1 MNQEIL
7 EDEIDLREL
16 FNTINKNRVKIF
28 ILTLVVTSLAVI
40 YALSIPNSY
49 KSQTILV
56 PQTEAKPSLGGLS
69 ALAGMAGVDLGG
81 SGQIDAATSFETI
94 LKDYSFEQYMIEKYN
109 LIDKFTLKQEN
120 LVFALSF
127 DGFYNMFH
135 FESSEDSVNED
146 SVNIEEKTYSTYQK
160 ILTTL
165 SISTDK
171 KSGLITLS
179 AESIDK
185 FLSKE
190 LVEIYLVELTNYLRK
205 TEMQNVDKQIKFYK
219 NEFNN
224 IADISI
230 KTQLGN
236 LAAGLLQKKVLAE
249 ANEYYNVKQLTK
261 PQVAYI
267 RDKTKPKRSLIVI
280 VSFITSIILGIF
292 AVFFLEFI
300 RSEDIDKK

>member
-69 ALAGMAGVDLGG
+69 TLAGMAGVDLGG

-146 SVNIEEKTYSTYQK
+146 SVNIEEKTYSTYQE

-179 AESIDK
+179 AESIDR

>member
-69 ALAGMAGVDLGG
+69 TLAGMAGVDLGG

-179 AESIDK
+179 AESIDR

>member
-28 ILTLVVTSLAVI
+28 ILTLIITSLAVI

-135 FESSEDSVNED
+135 FESSEDSVN
-146 SVNIEEKTYSTYQK
+146 IEEKTYSTYQK

-179 AESIDK
+179 AESIDR

-280 VSFITSIILGIF
+280 VAFITSIILGIF

>member
-1 MNQEIL
+1 MSQEIL

-28 ILTLVVTSLAVI
+28 ILTLIITSLAVI

-146 SVNIEEKTYSTYQK
+146 SVNIEEKTYRTYEK

-179 AESIDK
+179 AESIDR

-280 VSFITSIILGIF
+280 VAFITSIILGIF

>member
-179 AESIDK
+179 AESIDR

-280 VSFITSIILGIF
+280 VAFITSIILGIF

>member
-1 MNQEIL
+1 MSQEIL

-28 ILTLVVTSLAVI
+28 ILTLIITSLAVI

>member
-69 ALAGMAGVDLGG
+69 TLAGMAGVDLGG

-179 AESIDK
+179 AESIDR

-190 LVEIYLVELTNYLRK
+190 LVEIYLVELTSHLRK
-205 TEMQNVDKQIKFYK
+205 IEMQNVEKQIKFYK

-224 IADISI
+224 IVDISI

-280 VSFITSIILGIF
+280 VAFITSIILGIF

-300 RSEDIDKK
+300 ISEDIDKK

>member
-28 ILTLVVTSLAVI
+28 ILTLIITSLAVI

-146 SVNIEEKTYSTYQK
+146 SVNIEEKTYSTYQE

-179 AESIDK
+179 AESIDR

-280 VSFITSIILGIF
+280 VAFITSIILGIF

>member
-28 ILTLVVTSLAVI
+28 ILTLIITSLAVI

-69 ALAGMAGVDLGG
+69 ALAGMARVDLGG

-179 AESIDK
+179 AESIDR

-280 VSFITSIILGIF
+280 VAFITSIILGIF

>member
-28 ILTLVVTSLAVI
+28 ILTLIITSLAVI

-146 SVNIEEKTYSTYQK
+146 SVNIEEKTYSKYQK

-179 AESIDK
+179 AESIDR

>member
-28 ILTLVVTSLAVI
+28 ILTLIITSLAVI

-179 AESIDK
+179 AESIDR

>member
-69 ALAGMAGVDLGG
+69 TLAGMAGVDLGG

-135 FESSEDSVNED
+135 FESSEDSVN
-146 SVNIEEKTYSTYQK
+146 IEEKTYRTYEK

-179 AESIDK
+179 AESIDR

-280 VSFITSIILGIF
+280 VAFITSIILGIF

-300 RSEDIDKK
+300 ISEDIDKK

>member
-28 ILTLVVTSLAVI
+28 ILTLIITSLAVI

-69 ALAGMAGVDLGG
+69 TLAGMAGVDLGG

-179 AESIDK
+179 AESIDR

>member
-69 ALAGMAGVDLGG
+69 TLAGMAGVDLGG

-109 LIDKFTLKQEN
+109 LIDKFTLKQDN

-127 DGFYNMFH
+127 DGVYNMLH
-135 FESSEDSVNED
+135 SESSEDSVNISED
-146 SVNIEEKTYSTYQK
+146 SVYATYKK

-179 AESIDK
+179 AESIDR

-280 VSFITSIILGIF
+280 VAFITSIILGIF

>member
-28 ILTLVVTSLAVI
+28 ILTLIITSLAVI

-135 FESSEDSVNED
+135 FESSEDSVN
-146 SVNIEEKTYSTYQK
+146 IEEKTYSTYQK

-179 AESIDK
+179 AESIDR

>member
-135 FESSEDSVNED
+135 FESSEDSVN
-146 SVNIEEKTYSTYQK
+146 IEEKTYSTYQK

-179 AESIDK
+179 AESIDR

>member
-1 MNQEIL
+1 MSQEIL

-28 ILTLVVTSLAVI
+28 ILTLIITSLAVI

-171 KSGLITLS
+171 KKWSDHI
-179 AESIDK
+179 K
-185 FLSKE
+185 CR
-190 LVEIYLVELTNYLRK
+190 IY
-205 TEMQNVDKQIKFYK
+205 
-219 NEFNN
+219 
-224 IADISI
+224 
-230 KTQLGN
+230 
-236 LAAGLLQKKVLAE
+236 
-249 ANEYYNVKQLTK
+249 
-261 PQVAYI
+261 
-267 RDKTKPKRSLIVI
+267 
-280 VSFITSIILGIF
+280 
-292 AVFFLEFI
+292 
-300 RSEDIDKK
+300 

>member
-28 ILTLVVTSLAVI
+28 ILTLIITSLAVI

-69 ALAGMAGVDLGG
+69 TLAGMARVDLGG

-135 FESSEDSVNED
+135 FESSEDSVN
-146 SVNIEEKTYSTYQK
+146 IEEKTYSTYQK

-179 AESIDK
+179 AESIDR

>member
-69 ALAGMAGVDLGG
+69 TLAGMAGVDLGG

-135 FESSEDSVNED
+135 FESSEDSVN
-146 SVNIEEKTYSTYQK
+146 IEEKTYSTYQK

-179 AESIDK
+179 AESIDR

>member
-135 FESSEDSVNED
+135 FESSEDSVN
-146 SVNIEEKTYSTYQK
+146 IEEKTYRTYEK

-179 AESIDK
+179 AESIDR

>member
-7 EDEIDLREL
+7 EDEIDVREL

-28 ILTLVVTSLAVI
+28 ILTLIITSLAVI

>member
-1 MNQEIL
+1 MSQEIL

-179 AESIDK
+179 AESIDR

>member
-1 MNQEIL
+1 MSQEIL

-179 AESIDK
+179 AESIDR

-280 VSFITSIILGIF
+280 VAFITSIILGIF

>member
-69 ALAGMAGVDLGG
+69 TLAGMAGVDLGG

-135 FESSEDSVNED
+135 FESSEDSVN
-146 SVNIEEKTYSTYQK
+146 IEEKTYRTYEK

-179 AESIDK
+179 AESIDR

>member
-179 AESIDK
+179 AESIDR

-236 LAAGLLQKKVLAE
+236 LAAGSLQKKVLAE

>member
-179 AESIDK
+179 AESIDR